1 MSRGTLGAVVG
12 VCMVVAGLAWKI
24 WATRVAVRARESAES
39 APGAPKSDD

>member
-1 MSRGTLGAVVG
+1 MSRGTIGAVAG

-24 WATRVAVRARESAES
+24 WATRAVVRARVPAES